1 MSASLAAAAFALWN
15 QRRKIALAVLRQS
28 DDDNDTAPAPSA
40 EPDEPVRFGRKR
52 GGRTEGGPP
61 DATPAPLS
69 FGRRGPSKNYSRVVV
84 DLDLDDIT

>member
-1 MSASLAAAAFALWN
+1 MSASLAAAAIALWR
-15 QRRKIALAVLRQS
+15 QRRKIAMAVLRT
-28 DDDNDTAPAPSA
+28 DDHATAPAPTA

-61 DATPAPLS
+61 DATPPPLS
-69 FGRRGPSKNYSRVVV
+69 FGRRGPSKKYSRVVV